1 MGRDGVAIMTEEPPD
16 REVLSG
22 ADNSWL
28 RMGDRTNLMTITGM
42 LHFDDPVSY
51 GAVRQQLKERLLPF
65 KRFRQRVVNEHT
77 PFRRPTWEVDEQFD
91 IDCHLHH
98 VALPEPQGKAEF
110 QSFVGDLLSQ
120 PVDHD
125 KPLWQGYLVEGAGDG
140 NALVMR
146 IHHALGDGFAMMYVL
161 LGLADDPSEIN
172 LPIRGV
178 PSPPD
183 HAADEDA
190 TSPGSPSASPS
201 ATDADADDGPGVL
214 ASLSKAPSLLVRGA
228 RAAKIGTE
236 SMFLPKESETAVTG
250 ELGLKKRAAWT
261 APIDVDRAKRVGRA
275 FDGTINDVLL
285 ATTTGALR
293 RYMEAHDGHVDPDA
307 EHRTAIPVNLKPLD
321 RRDEQ
326 LGNAFGLGFLQL
338 PVGIDSVQGRID
350 AIGERTGALR
360 QGTQAWLMLTLLRT
374 VGNLPMPFQDLAMW
388 RFQNRASSVIT
399 NVPGPTD
406 TFHFAGAEV
415 SDMMFWVPTSQGVG
429 LGISIYSY
437 DGDVRV
443 GIASDAGLVDDPTE
457 LTEAFTDEFEA
468 IAQQVDIEPIPAD
481 D

>member
-1 MGRDGVAIMTEEPPD
+1 VVGVTGGPPD

-22 ADNSWL
+22 PDNSWL
-28 RMGDRTNLMTITGM
+28 RMGDRTNLMTITG
-42 LHFDDPVSY
+42 LLYFDDPVSY
-51 GAVRQQLKERLLPF
+51 EAVREQLTERLLPF
-65 KRFRQRVVNEHT
+65 KRFRQRVVNETT
-77 PFRRPTWEVDEQFD
+77 PFRRPTWVLDEQFD

-125 KPLWQGYLVEGAGDG
+125 KPLWQAYLVEGAGDG

-161 LGLADDPSEIN
+161 LGLADDPSEID
-172 LPIRGV
+172 LPVGGA

-183 HAADEDA
+183 HATDGSASSVSSDR
-190 TSPGSPSASPS
+190 SPGS
-201 ATDADADDGPGVL
+201 DADDGPSVL
-214 ASLSKAPSLLVRGA
+214 GALSAAPSMLVRGA
-228 RAAKIGTE
+228 RAAKVGIE
-236 SMFLPKESETAVTG
+236 SMTLPEEPDNALHG
-250 ELGLKKRAAWT
+250 DLGLKKRAAWT
-261 APIDVDRAKRVGRA
+261 EPIDVDRAKAVGRE

-293 RYMEAHDGHVDPDA
+293 RYLEEHDGHVDPDA

-350 AIGERTGALR
+350 EISSRTGALR
-360 QGTQAWLMLTLLRT
+360 QGTQAWLMLTLLKT
-374 VGNLPMPFQDLAMW
+374 VGNLPMPFQDAALW
-388 RFQNRASSVIT
+388 RFRNRASSVIT

-406 TFHFAGAEV
+406 AFHFAGSEV
-415 SDMMFWVPTSQGVG
+415 SDMMFWVPTSQGIG

-437 DGDVRV
+437 DGHVRV

-457 LTEAFTDEFEA
+457 LTEAFVDEFEA
-468 IAQQVDIEPIPAD
+468 IATRVGVDPVPAD

>member
-1 MGRDGVAIMTEEPPD
+1 MTGGEPAD
-16 REVLSG
+16 REPLSG
-22 ADNSWL
+22 PDNSWL
-28 RMGDRTNLMTITGM
+28 RMGDRTNLMTITG
-42 LHFDDPVSY
+42 LLDFDDPVSY
-51 GAVRQQLKERLLPF
+51 EAVREQLRERLLPF
-65 KRFRQRVVNEHT
+65 KRFRQRVVYENT
-77 PFRRPTWEVDEQFD
+77 PFRRPRWEVDEQFD

-98 VALPEPQGKAEF
+98 VALPEPRDKAEF
-110 QSFVGDLLSQ
+110 QQFVGDLLSQ

-125 KPLWQGYLVEGAGDG
+125 KPLWQAYLVEGAGDTG

-146 IHHALGDGFAMMYVL
+146 IHHALGDGFAMLYVL
-161 LGLADDPSEIN
+161 LGLADDPGEIN
-172 LPIRGV
+172 LPFGGV

-183 HAADEDA
+183 HATDDGS
-190 TSPGSPSASPS
+190 TTPGSPSARE
-201 ATDADADDGPGVL
+201 DENRGRDDDGPGAL
-214 ASLSKAPSLLVRGA
+214 AALSKAPSMLVRGA
-228 RAAKIGTE
+228 SAAKIGIE
-236 SMFLPKESETAVTG
+236 SMTLPEEPASAVNG
-250 ELGLKKRAAWT
+250 DLGLKKRAAWT
-261 APIDVDRAKRVGRA
+261 APIDVDRAKAVGRA

-293 RYMEAHDGHVDPDA
+293 RYLETHDGAVDPDA

-321 RRDEQ
+321 QRDEQ

-350 AIGERTGALR
+350 EISDRTGALR

-374 VGNLPMPFQDLAMW
+374 VGNLPMPFQNLALW
-388 RFQNRASSVIT
+388 RFRNRASSVIT

-406 TFHFAGAEV
+406 TFHFAGTEV

-429 LGISIYSY
+429 LGISIFSY

-443 GIASDAGLVDDPTE
+443 GIASDAGLVDDPNE
-457 LTEAFTDEFEA
+457 LTAAFEEEFET
-468 IAQQVDIEPIPAD
+468 IAEQVGVEAVAAD

>member
-1 MGRDGVAIMTEEPPD
+1 MVDVSQELPD

-22 ADNSWL
+22 PDNSWL

-42 LHFDDPVSY
+42 LYFDDPVSY
-51 GAVRQQLKERLLPF
+51 GAVREQLRERLLPF
-65 KRFRQRVVNEHT
+65 KRFRQRVIHEDT

-98 VALPEPQGKAEF
+98 VALPEPQDKATF
-110 QSFVGDLLSQ
+110 QSFVGDLMSQ

-161 LGLADDPSEIN
+161 LGLADDPSEID
-172 LPIRGV
+172 LPVGGV

-183 HAADEDA
+183 HATGE
-190 TSPGSPSASPS
+190 SPSEAAASTGGS
-201 ATDADADDGPGVL
+201 HSGMDDGPSVL
-214 ASLSKAPSLLVRGA
+214 GTLSEAPSMLVRGA
-228 RAAKIGTE
+228 RAAKVGIQ
-236 SMFLPKESETAVTG
+236 SMTLPEEPDNALHG
-250 ELGLKKRAAWT
+250 DLGLKKRAAWT
-261 APIDVDRAKRVGRA
+261 EPIDVDRAKAVGRE

-293 RYMEAHDGHVDPDA
+293 RYLEEHDGHVDPDA

-321 RRDEQ
+321 QRNEQ

-360 QGTQAWLMLTLLRT
+360 QGTQAWLMLTLLKT
-374 VGNLPMPFQDLAMW
+374 VGNLPMPFQDAALW
-388 RFQNRASSVIT
+388 RFRNRASSVIT
-399 NVPGPTD
+399 NVPGPRQA
-406 TFHFAGAEV
+406 FHFAGTEV
-415 SDMMFWVPTSQGVG
+415 SDMMFWVPTSQGIG
-429 LGISIYSY
+429 MGISIYSY
-437 DGDVRV
+437 DGHVRV
-443 GIASDAGLVDDPTE
+443 GIAADAGLVDDPTE
-457 LTEAFTDEFEA
+457 LTEAFVDEFEA
-468 IAQQVDIEPIPAD
+468 IARQVGVEPIPAD